1 MSSTNHIK
9 IGSSTKLSLSKGN
22 LTVGVKGTT
31 EYGPTSQS
39 GFYNGITP
47 PVGGYT
53 IYVEKASQG
62 PSIHVPA
69 NNTECMYYLKKYGA
83 PDGTI
88 DDMLTWALTQNT
100 ILVLKG
106 ELTNSISNASFQN
119 VAGSNDATGFFFGG
133 FRNDGLLDF
142 VKVGFLANGTGVTN
156 APVTTIDRNNQTIT
170 ISGSQF
176 VSGQFYTFS
185 LDTNATPAPTSTP
198 QPTSTPTPTPEPTTY
213 TIGQSALGGI
223 IAYIDGGGSTGT
235 SGLVVTSTNVSTG
248 TDWGCVGTSI
258 AGAYGTAIGTG
269 NANTVAIMAGC
280 ATAGIAARLCG
291 DLVEGGYSDWYLPSK
306 DELNALYTNR
316 IAIGGLGVNAYW
328 SSTEA
333 NVKGNTGVAF
343 NQVFSSGI
351 SEPIAKTNTY
361 PYVRAIRSF

>member
-22 LTVGVKGTT
+22 ITVGVKGTT
-31 EYGPTSQS
+31 EYGPTSES

-53 IYVEKASQG
+53 IYVEKVSQG

-106 ELTNSISNASFQN
+106 ELTNSIQTASFQN

-156 APVTTIDRNNQTIT
+156 APVTAIDRNNQTIT

-185 LDTNATPAPTSTP
+185 LNTDAEPSYYTYSWDIDTLSGGSDCSLYPNN
-198 QPTSTPTPTPEPTTY
+198 PTTY
-213 TIGQSALGGI
+213 YSSDASITLNSTIMYSDSALTTPI
-223 IAYIDGGGSTGT
+223 IGSY
-235 SGLVVTSTNVSTG
+235 N
-248 TDWGCVGTSI
+248 D
-258 AGAYGTAIGTG
+258 
-269 NANTVAIMAGC
+269 
-280 ATAGIAARLCG
+280 
-291 DLVEGGYSDWYLPSK
+291 
-306 DELNALYTNR
+306 
-316 IAIGGLGVNAYW
+316 GVNVYYCWNRPPMGGAP
-328 SSTEA
+328 
-333 NVKGNTGVAF
+333 
-343 NQVFSSGI
+343 SGTVTQI
-351 SEPIAKTNTY
+351 TSC
-361 PYVRAIRSF
+361 